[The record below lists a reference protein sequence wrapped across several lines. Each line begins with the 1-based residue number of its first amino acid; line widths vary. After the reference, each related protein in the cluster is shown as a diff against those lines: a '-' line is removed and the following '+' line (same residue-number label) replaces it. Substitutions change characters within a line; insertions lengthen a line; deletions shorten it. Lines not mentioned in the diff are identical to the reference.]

1 MHLISFRQQMSEA
14 NGRYT
19 LKRAGKDWHS
29 IEPGNLIVCVKTRDT
44 LQYAPEMIGKV
55 GIFIKR
61 GLKTSKKVESDLAL
75 IDGEVKPIDVIN
87 WERVADD
94 E

>member
-1 MHLISFRQQMSEA
+1 MSDA
-14 NGRYT
+14 DDT
-19 LKRAGKDWHS
+19 SMVKRAGKDWYNIH
-29 IEPGNLIVCVKTRDT
+29 PGDLIVCVRTRDT
-44 LQYAPEMIGKV
+44 LFHFPELIGKV

-61 GLKTSKKVESDLAL
+61 GLKTSKRVESDLAL
-75 IDGEVKPIDVIN
+75 IDGEVRPIEVIN